1 MKPEPN
7 KKSTPLR
14 PDADYLGDNLIFVI
28 SQPRSGSTLLQRL
41 LGGHSDIQTSA
52 ETWLMLHPIYGMR
65 RQGIQTDY
73 RADWAATGVEEFL
86 EHYADGRATYVS
98 GLRSFAQTIYGRV
111 LESNNKKYFL
121 DKTPRYTMIVPEL
134 MELFPRARYILLVRN
149 PLAVLNSELQT
160 YIGDKYWKLANFSP
174 DLLDAP
180 RRLVEAREICG
191 RQGITIHYETLVTE
205 PEDSIRKICEHLEID
220 YQRDMLNYGSRP
232 APVGRMNDPNG
243 IHQHSKATAGSLD
256 KWTKLGR
263 NSQHRLFALSY
274 LEQLGP
280 ETLTSLG
287 YDPDALETEIRTSH
301 IENHI
306 TPVYPW
312 KLATTP
318 QQHHRFGDRVFSTY
332 CLAAQQRGRFQG
344 VVAALGMIINK
355 LFGQV
360 RRLIRV
366 PENPGGTTRQ

>member
-14 PDADYLGDNLIFVI
+14 PDADYLGDDLVFVI

-41 LGGHSDIQTSA
+41 LGGHSDVQTSA

-65 RQGIQTDY
+65 RRGIQAEY
-73 RADWAATGVEEFL
+73 RSDWAATGVEEFL

-111 LESNNKKYFL
+111 LAANNKKYFL

-134 MELFPRARYILLVRN
+134 MELFPRARYIILIRN

-180 RRLVEAREICG
+180 QRLVEAREICG
-191 RQGITIHYETLVTE
+191 SQGITIHYETLVTE
-205 PEDSIRKICEHLEID
+205 AEDTIRKICEHLQID
-220 YQRDMLNYGSRP
+220 YQPDMLKYGNRP
-232 APVGRMNDPNG
+232 APVGTMNDPIG
-243 IHQHSKATAGSLD
+243 IHQHSTPTAGSLD
-256 KWTKLGR
+256 KWTKLGC
-263 NSQHRLFALSY
+263 NSQHRSFALSY
-274 LEQLGP
+274 LDTLGP

-287 YDPDALETEIRTSH
+287 YDSDELEQEIRTSQ

-306 TPVYPW
+306 SPTYPW
-312 KLATTP
+312 KLAMTL
-318 QQHHRFGDRVFSTY
+318 QQHHRFRDRVYSTY
-332 CLAAQQRGRFQG
+332 CLAAQKRGRLLG
-344 VVAALGMIINK
+344 SVAALGMIANK
-355 LFGQV
+355 LFGHV

>member
-7 KKSTPLR
+7 KKSMPLQ
-14 PDADYLGDNLIFVI
+14 PDADYLGDDLVFVI

-65 RQGIQTDY
+65 RRGIQAEY

-111 LESNNKKYFL
+111 LAANNKKFFL
-121 DKTPRYTMIVPEL
+121 DK
-134 MELFPRARYILLVRN
+134 
-149 PLAVLNSELQT
+149 
-160 YIGDKYWKLANFSP
+160 NFSP

-191 RQGITIHYETLVTE
+191 DQGISIQYETLVTE
-205 PEDSIRKICEHLEID
+205 PEDSVRKICEHLQID
-220 YQRDMLNYGSRP
+220 YQPDMLKYGNRP
-232 APVGRMNDPNG
+232 APIGRMNDPSG
-243 IHQHSKATAGSLD
+243 IHQHSQPTAASLG
-256 KWTKLGR
+256 KWKKLGR
-263 NSQHRLFALSY
+263 NSQHRSFALSY
-274 LEQLGP
+274 LDSLDK

-287 YDPDALETEIRTSH
+287 YDSDELEQEIRTSP
-301 IENHI
+301 IENHVSP
-306 TPVYPW
+306 TYPW
-312 KLATTP
+312 KLAMTL
-318 QQHHRFGDRVFSTY
+318 QQHHRFRDRVYSTY

-344 VVAALGMIINK
+344 GFAALGFIVNK

-360 RRLIRV
+360 GRLFRA